1 MRCQSVTGLEPLV
14 TYAIMGLMPKTK
26 TLPELIARA
35 GHTHRT
41 LGEKTGLH
49 YTYFS
54 KMARGQRSP
63 SLERSKIIAK
73 ALKVSLDVLQ
83 KACAKGIE

>member
-1 MRCQSVTGLEPLV
+1 
-14 TYAIMGLMPKTK
+14 MPRTK
-26 TLPELIARA
+26 TLPELIRKA
-35 GHTHRT
+35 GFTHRT

-63 SLERSKIIAK
+63 SLARSRVIAR
-73 ALKVSLDVLQ
+73 ALKVSLDELQ
-83 KACAKGIE
+83 RACAKGIA